1 MLCCWLGM
9 GMGVPPWEGFP
20 GLSSR
25 KQLTQEAGRG

>member
-25 KQLTQEAGRG
+25 KLTQEAGRG